1 MALTTTL
8 TNIARPIIRL
18 LEFLGPVALLGIR
31 LSIAWDFWKSGVN
44 KFQSWDSTIW
54 LFENEY
60 HVPLLSPKAAAYLG
74 TGAELL
80 FPAMLAIGLGGRFA
94 AVSLFVF
101 NIIAVIS
108 YPTLNPAGVYQH
120 QLWGL
125 MLLIPMFFG
134 PGKISID
141 HFIRK
146 KYMGDTLN

>member
-1 MALTTTL
+1 MTVTTTL
-8 TNIARPIIRL
+8 TNLARPIIKL
-18 LEFLGPVALLGIR
+18 LEFLGPIALLGLR
-31 LSIAWDFWKSGVN
+31 LSISWDFWKSGVN
-44 KFQSWDSTIW
+44 KFQSWDSTLW

-60 HVPLLSPKAAAYLG
+60 HVPLLSPKVAAYLG

-94 AVSLFVF
+94 AISLFVF

-108 YPTLNPAGVYQH
+108 YPTLNPNGVYQH

-125 MLLIPMFFG
+125 MLLIPMLYG

-141 HFIRK
+141 HLIRK